1 MNTNFRERNLLL
13 YSKVKDDKLL
23 YINRTKKAHMYKY
36 HLKSYEDD
44 SLILIAKNNKL
55 SDKISLYIND
65 IEYGSIRYNLQ
76 CNVYKLYNNSILN
89 SIFFYKNKQFQFNFP
104 NNQDNL
110 NMFNIEKFETENCNV
125 NTITSKKNKKV
136 FHKNKLIFSLSKIG
150 NDKFDL
156 QISNPMSYIQS
167 FALSVIMMH
176 KFSSYI

>member
-1 MNTNFRERNLLL
+1 
-13 YSKVKDDKLL
+13 
-23 YINRTKKAHMYKY
+23 
-36 HLKSYEDD
+36 
-44 SLILIAKNNKL
+44 
-55 SDKISLYIND
+55 
-65 IEYGSIRYNLQ
+65 
-76 CNVYKLYNNSILN
+76 
-89 SIFFYKNKQFQFNFP
+89 
-104 NNQDNL
+104 
-110 NMFNIEKFETENCNV
+110 MFNIQKFETENCNV